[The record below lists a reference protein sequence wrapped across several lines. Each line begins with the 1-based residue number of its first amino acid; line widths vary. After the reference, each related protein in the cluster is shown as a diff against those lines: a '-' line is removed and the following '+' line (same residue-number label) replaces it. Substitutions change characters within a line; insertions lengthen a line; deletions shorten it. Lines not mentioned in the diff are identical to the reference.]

1 MAQIPSE
8 YIAGIRKRA
17 LSYSAFLV
25 ILGSI
30 VLAGL
35 GHSYRTWYVV
45 IPWTVAF
52 VAASWFIP
60 LAARN
65 RKVDAIS
72 DVALIDEEVDLD
84 SYPKKEMVW
93 QIAGS
98 RAARLRAV
106 EAAIISAIAMSA
118 LVWIFAALLLLLH
131 PRLQSPPFSWQ
142 ASIGITVV
150 VAIPIFALC
159 RIVQASWVLRK
170 WNSELANY

>member
-72 DVALIDEEVDLD
+72 DVAR
-84 SYPKKEMVW
+84 STKK
-93 QIAGS
+93 
-98 RAARLRAV
+98 
-106 EAAIISAIAMSA
+106 
-118 LVWIFAALLLLLH
+118 
-131 PRLQSPPFSWQ
+131 
-142 ASIGITVV
+142 
-150 VAIPIFALC
+150 
-159 RIVQASWVLRK
+159 
-170 WNSELANY
+170 